1 MNVTNRELIAVVGR
15 IGSGKTTLLNALLGE
30 LNLLSGKLDVEV
42 LTAISSNIID
52 TKNGFLDNYPWDNNP

>member
-42 LTAISSNIID
+42 FTAISSKIID
-52 TKNGFLDNYPWDNNP
+52 TDKGF